1 MELISIIVPVYNI
14 NKYVEK
20 CLISLMNQTYKALEI
35 LCIND
40 GSTDDSLDILEKL
53 SKKDS
58 RIKII
63 SQPNKGLSAARNT
76 GIANAK
82 GDYIVFVDGDDWVD
96 IEMCQ
101 KAYKIISETNV
112 DIVLWSYVKEYPNKA
127 KKQLILGE
135 KFILFDQNQ
144 TKQLHRRLFGLI
156 GDELAQVEQ
165 RDTLVTAW
173 GKMYKR
179 SVIQDIKFVDTEK
192 IGTEDALYNIC
203 VFGRACSIAYMPE
216 CLYHYRKDNE
226 NSLTTIYNEDL
237 FDRWQHLYD
246 YMYKYIEIKKMPEEY
261 RQGLYNRVALSV
273 IALSLNT
280 IASQKNFIQKKNGMN
295 RILRTTRYRK
305 ALKQLNTDK
314 MPLHWKLFFRFAKK
328 NCGMG
333 IILLAYLMQFLRG
346 K

>member
-14 NKYVEK
+14 NNYVEK

-53 SKKDS
+53 SKRDS

-127 KKQLILGE
+127 KKQFAEFQNTKTFIHMSITHPNLITG
-135 KFILFDQNQ
+135 
-144 TKQLHRRLFGLI
+144 
-156 GDELAQVEQ
+156 
-165 RDTLVTAW
+165 RD
-173 GKMYKR
+173 KR
-179 SVIQDIKFVDTEK
+179 SYTPSVGNITSCDCLNAQILNHVNGFFRAFRAASNIPIKSIVSPLSTSGIPVAK
-192 IGTEDALYNIC
+192 KLT
-203 VFGRACSIAYMPE
+203 RCSI
-216 CLYHYRKDNE
+216 
-226 NSLTTIYNEDL
+226 DL
-237 FDRWQHLYD
+237 
-246 YMYKYIEIKKMPEEY
+246 
-261 RQGLYNRVALSV
+261 S
-273 IALSLNT
+273 
-280 IASQKNFIQKKNGMN
+280 
-295 RILRTTRYRK
+295 
-305 ALKQLNTDK
+305 
-314 MPLHWKLFFRFAKK
+314 
-328 NCGMG
+328 
-333 IILLAYLMQFLRG
+333 
-346 K
+346 